1 MGIHPFPMLLSL
13 LAAAVP
19 VSASASA
26 LQGAA
31 EAGTPTAVPATA
43 GSTAPQP
50 MPELRFQQWLLE
62 ANLAQLEQAC
72 VDPLIGST
80 SIRKQQIRDQLLLL
94 QQAPQP
100 FEQLMAAARAL
111 LNCGSPDSA
120 AVLLNRISPGAGDQR
135 RQWLSLRWQAA
146 AAALDHRQAAL
157 ALRRLV
163 NGDLVALASLE
174 LVNGRRGLDQLA
186 EHEAAIGRFNAAA
199 AVLLMAPNPARLG
212 QAAEWLAAEDAEQA
226 DQLLE
231 QALDQAAADQTWG
244 LAVDLLQLQLRLQLA
259 AGGDG
264 ARPRERLERLSARL
278 DDRYTLWQLQGRAEP
293 DPLLR
298 SPREPGGH
306 AAVEDFPD
314 ATAPEVPSP

>member
-1 MGIHPFPMLLSL
+1 MLLSL

-19 VSASASA
+19 VSVSASA

-62 ANLAQLEQAC
+62 ANLVQLEQAC

-80 SIRKQQIRDQLLLL
+80 SVRKQQIRDQLLLL
-94 QQAPQP
+94 HQAPQP

-264 ARPRERLERLSARL
+264 ARPRERLERLSVRL

-306 AAVEDFPD
+306 AAVGDFPD
-314 ATAPEVPSP
+314 ATPSEVPTP

>member
-26 LQGAA
+26 VQGAA
-31 EAGTPTAVPATA
+31 EAGSATA
-43 GSTAPQP
+43 GSPAPQP

-62 ANLAQLEQAC
+62 ANLVQLEQAC
-72 VDPLIGST
+72 VDPLIGAT

-94 QQAPQP
+94 HKAPQP
-100 FEQLMAAARAL
+100 FEQLMVAARAL
-111 LNCGSPDSA
+111 LTCGSPDSA
-120 AVLLNRISPGAGDQR
+120 AVVLNRISPGAGDQR

-146 AAALDHRQAAL
+146 AAALDHRQASL

-174 LVNGRRGLDQLA
+174 LMNGRRGLDQLA
-186 EHEAAIGRFNAAA
+186 EHEAAIGRLNEAA

-212 QAAEWLAAEDAEQA
+212 QVAEWLATEDAEQA

-231 QALDQAAADQTWG
+231 QALDQAAADQAWG

-306 AAVEDFPD
+306 AAVGDFPD
-314 ATAPEVPSP
+314 ATPPEVPSP

>member
-1 MGIHPFPMLLSL
+1 
-13 LAAAVP
+13 
-19 VSASASA
+19 
-26 LQGAA
+26 
-31 EAGTPTAVPATA
+31 
-43 GSTAPQP
+43 

-62 ANLAQLEQAC
+62 ANLVQLEQAC
-72 VDPLIGST
+72 VDPLIGAT

-94 QQAPQP
+94 HPAPQP

-111 LNCGSPDSA
+111 LTCGSPDSA
-120 AVLLNRISPGAGDQR
+120 AVVLNRIGPVPVISAPVVEPAPGGGGGPD
-135 RQWLSLRWQAA
+135 
-146 AAALDHRQAAL
+146 RQASL

-163 NGDLVALASLE
+163 NGDLVALGSLE

-186 EHEAAIGRFNAAA
+186 EHEAAIGRMNEAA

-212 QAAEWLAAEDAEQA
+212 QVAEWLATEDAEQA

-231 QALDQAAADQTWG
+231 QALDQAAADQAWG

-259 AGGDG
+259 TGGDG

-306 AAVEDFPD
+306 AAVGDFPD
-314 ATAPEVPSP
+314 ATPSEVPSP

>member
-1 MGIHPFPMLLSL
+1 
-13 LAAAVP
+13 
-19 VSASASA
+19 
-26 LQGAA
+26 
-31 EAGTPTAVPATA
+31 
-43 GSTAPQP
+43 

-62 ANLAQLEQAC
+62 ANLVQLEQAC
-72 VDPLIGST
+72 VDPLIGAT

-94 QQAPQP
+94 HQAPQP

-111 LNCGSPDSA
+111 LTCGSPDSA
-120 AVLLNRISPGAGDQR
+120 AVVLNRISPGAGDQR

-146 AAALDHRQAAL
+146 AAALDHRQASL

-174 LVNGRRGLDQLA
+174 LMNGRRGLDQLA
-186 EHEAAIGRFNAAA
+186 EHEAAIGRLNEAA

-212 QAAEWLAAEDAEQA
+212 QVAEWLATEDPEQA

-231 QALDQAAADQTWG
+231 QALDQAAADQAWG

-306 AAVEDFPD
+306 AAVGDFPD
-314 ATAPEVPSP
+314 ATPPEVPSP

>member
-1 MGIHPFPMLLSL
+1 
-13 LAAAVP
+13 
-19 VSASASA
+19 
-26 LQGAA
+26 
-31 EAGTPTAVPATA
+31 
-43 GSTAPQP
+43 

-62 ANLAQLEQAC
+62 ANLLQLEQAC
-72 VDPLIGST
+72 VDPLIGAT

-94 QQAPQP
+94 HQAPQP

-111 LNCGSPDSA
+111 LTCGSPDSA
-120 AVLLNRISPGAGDQR
+120 AVVLNRISPGAGDQR

-186 EHEAAIGRFNAAA
+186 EHEAAIGRLNEAA

-212 QAAEWLAAEDAEQA
+212 QAAEWLSAEDAEQA

-231 QALDQAAADQTWG
+231 QALDRAAADQAWG

-306 AAVEDFPD
+306 AAVGDFPD
-314 ATAPEVPSP
+314 ATPPEVPSP

>member
-13 LAAAVP
+13 LAAVVP
-19 VSASASA
+19 VSASASSV
-26 LQGAA
+26 QGAA
-31 EAGTPTAVPATA
+31 EAGSATA
-43 GSTAPQP
+43 GSPALQP

-62 ANLAQLEQAC
+62 ANLVQLEQAC
-72 VDPLIGST
+72 VDPLIGAT

-94 QQAPQP
+94 HKAPQP
-100 FEQLMAAARAL
+100 FEQLMVAARAL
-111 LNCGSPDSA
+111 LTCGSPDSA
-120 AVLLNRISPGAGDQR
+120 AVVLNRISPGAGDQR

-146 AAALDHRQAAL
+146 AAALDHRQASL

-186 EHEAAIGRFNAAA
+186 EHEAAIGRLNEAA

-212 QAAEWLAAEDAEQA
+212 QVAEWLATEDAEQA

-306 AAVEDFPD
+306 AAVGDFPD
-314 ATAPEVPSP
+314 ATPSEVPSP

>member
-26 LQGAA
+26 VQGTA
-31 EAGTPTAVPATA
+31 EAGTAEVENATA
-43 GSTAPQP
+43 GSPAPQP

-62 ANLAQLEQAC
+62 ANLVQLEQAC
-72 VDPLIGST
+72 VDPLIGAT

-94 QQAPQP
+94 HKAPQP

-111 LNCGSPDSA
+111 LTCGSPDSA
-120 AVLLNRISPGAGDQR
+120 AVVLNRISPGAGDQR

-146 AAALDHRQAAL
+146 AAALDHRQASL

-174 LVNGRRGLDQLA
+174 LMNGRRGLDQLA
-186 EHEAAIGRFNAAA
+186 EHEAAVGRLNEAA

-212 QAAEWLAAEDAEQA
+212 QVAEWLASEDAEQA

-231 QALDQAAADQTWG
+231 QALDQAAADQAWG

-278 DDRYTLWQLQGRAEP
+278 DDRYGYWRRQ
-293 DPLLR
+293 
-298 SPREPGGH
+298 SGGH
-306 AAVEDFPD
+306 AAVGDTSD
-314 ATAPEVPSP
+314 AAAP